1 MNRRQFIALS
11 ALGLGASL
19 SAQLKAAQPPFR
31 IRTITAGF
39 ALRGAEDLKE
49 LDAATAFLERAKA
62 RFEPSYVVQTT
73 RIATTPL
80 AEFMPGW
87 QSSAAIERIIALD
100 QRAQAAGTPLS
111 VGPVLAGDDSVDG
124 FGAWAGRVIRA
135 TQNVS
140 FSVFAASERF
150 GLHHRTIRAAA
161 EAIATLARETP
172 GGAGNFRF
180 CATAHCP
187 PGSPFFPAAYHQGP
201 RAFSIGLESPN
212 LLAAAVDDS
221 ASVEAAR
228 RAMTAQLNTALAP
241 IEALAKDLAAETD
254 WRYLGIDSSPAPGLD
269 ASIGAVIEKISGA
282 PFGAPATLAACA
294 AITSALQDLD
304 VKTCGYSGLMLPVL
318 EDRVLAQRASEG
330 RYGVSNL
337 LLYSSVC
344 GTGLDVVPLP
354 GDTTE
359 RTLAAIIEDVA
370 ALSLRYRKALSAR
383 LFVVPGKQVGD
394 EVSFDNPYLTASRVL
409 APES

>member
-19 SAQLKAAQPPFR
+19 TAHLNAAQPPFR
-31 IRTITAGF
+31 IRTITAGI
-39 ALRGAEDLKE
+39 APRGADDLSE
-49 LDAATAFLERAKA
+49 LDTATAFLEHAKA
-62 RFEPSYVVQTT
+62 RFEPIYIVQTT

-80 AEFMPGW
+80 AEFMPDW
-87 QSSAAIERIIALD
+87 QSTAAIERIIALD

-111 VGPVLAGDDSVDG
+111 VGPVLTGDDPVEA
-124 FGAWAGRVIRA
+124 FGSWAGRVIRA

-140 FSVFAASERF
+140 FSVFAASDRI
-150 GLHHRTIRAAA
+150 GIHHATIRAAA
-161 EAIATLARETP
+161 ETTATLARETP
-172 GGAGNFRF
+172 GGEGNFRF
-180 CATAHCP
+180 CATANCP

-201 RAFSIGLESPN
+201 RAFSIGLESPE
-212 LLAAAVDDS
+212 LLAAAVDGS
-221 ASVEAAR
+221 ASLEAAR
-228 RAMTAQLNTALAP
+228 RAMKEHLNAALAP
-241 IEALAKDLAAETD
+241 IEAMAEDLAAETG
-254 WRYLGIDSSPAPGLD
+254 WRYRGIDSSPAPGLD
-269 ASIGAVIEKISGA
+269 ASIGAVIETISGV

-354 GDTTE
+354 GDTPE
-359 RTLAAIIEDVA
+359 HTLAAIIEDVA
-370 ALSLRYRKALSAR
+370 TLSLRYRKALSAR
-383 LFVVPGKQVGD
+383 LFVVPGSKVGD
-394 EVSFDNPYLTASRVL
+394 EVSFDNPYLTESHVL
-409 APES
+409 APDS